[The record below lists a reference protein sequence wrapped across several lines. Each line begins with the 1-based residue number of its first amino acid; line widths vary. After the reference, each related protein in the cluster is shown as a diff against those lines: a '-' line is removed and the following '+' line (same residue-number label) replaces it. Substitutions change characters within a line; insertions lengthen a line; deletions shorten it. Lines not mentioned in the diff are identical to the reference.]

1 MGAAPPGEAPSRD
14 VESVVAWLT
23 DGARP
28 ARRPEQI
35 LDELCGRLLVAGLPL
50 DRVVAIVG
58 TPHPDVVGRMF
69 MWRRGVGVEVSETPY
84 AFVETEAAR
93 LSPVS
98 RVMQTRQLVRRR
110 IADPDCPD
118 DFPILAELR
127 AEGVTDYLAVPF
139 EFSNGE
145 VYVGTWATKRPGG
158 FADADLAALEAV
170 RVPLTRVAEIYALR
184 RTVVTLLNTY
194 VGPSSGERILA
205 GKIRRGGIE
214 RIPAAMLLS
223 DMKGFTALAD
233 TLPGE
238 QLIEILNAYF
248 DCQVPAIQAYDG
260 EILKYMGDGLLA
272 IFEPR
277 EGARDLVGACADAL
291 GAAREARARLAAHNA
306 AERESG
312 RPVLGIRLALHV
324 GEVLYGNIGAAGR
337 LDFTVVGPG
346 VNLVARLETMA
357 SELGREVVASAAFA
371 AAYPSGLERLGRFA
385 IRGFREEQEVY
396 GLSFEG
402 EATSLIPGVGAR

>member
-1 MGAAPPGEAPSRD
+1 MTAHIDMANPRASEPEPRD
-14 VESVVAWLT
+14 VLSVVAWLA

-28 ARRPEQI
+28 ARRPEQV
-35 LDELCGRLLVAGLPL
+35 LDELCERLLAAGLPL
-50 DRVVAIVG
+50 DRVVAVVG

-69 MWRRGVGVEVSETPY
+69 TWRRGAGVEVSETPY
-84 AFVETEAAR
+84 AFLETEGAR
-93 LSPVS
+93 ISPVS
-98 RVMQTRQLVRRR
+98 TVMRTRQVLRRR
-110 IADPDCPD
+110 IADPACPN

-127 AEGVTDYLAVPF
+127 AIGVTDYLAVPF
-139 EFSNGE
+139 EFANGE
-145 VYVGTWATKRPGG
+145 VHVGTWATMRAGG
-158 FADADLAALEAV
+158 FTDADVAVLEAV
-170 RVPLTRVAEIYALR
+170 RRPLSRVAEIYALR

-194 VGPSSGERILA
+194 VGPGAGERVLA
-205 GKIRRGGIE
+205 GQIRRGNIE

-223 DMKGFTALAD
+223 DMKGFTTLAD

-238 QLIEILNAYF
+238 QLIDILNAYF
-248 DCQVPAIQAYDG
+248 DCQVPAIQAHGG

-277 EGARDLVGACADAL
+277 AGARDIVGACADAL
-291 GAAREARARLAAHNA
+291 GAAREARARLAARNA

-346 VNLVARLETMA
+346 VNLVARLEALA
-357 SELGREVVASAAFA
+357 SDLGREVVASAAFA
-371 AAYPSGLERLGRFA
+371 AAYPFGLERLGRFA
-385 IRGFREEQEVY
+385 IRGFRQEQEVY
-396 GLSFEG
+396 GLSFETEG
-402 EATSLIPGVGAR
+402 

>member
-1 MGAAPPGEAPSRD
+1 MGDDPPREATSPD
-14 VESVVAWLT
+14 VSSVVAWLA

-28 ARRPEQI
+28 ARGPEHV
-35 LDELCGRLLVAGLPL
+35 LDELCARLLTAGLPL

-69 MWRRGVGVEVSETPY
+69 MWRRDRGVEVSETSY
-84 AFVETEAAR
+84 AYVETESAR
-93 LSPVS
+93 LSPVA
-98 RVMQTRQLVRRR
+98 RVMETRQSVRRR
-110 IADPDCPD
+110 VADPAGPN
-118 DFPILAELR
+118 DFPILDDLR

-158 FADADLAALEAV
+158 FTDGDIAALEAV
-170 RVPLTRVAEIYALR
+170 RKPLSRVAEIYALR

-194 VGPSSGERILA
+194 VGPGSGERILG

-223 DMKGFTALAD
+223 DMQGFTALAD

-238 QLIEILNAYF
+238 QLIEILNGYF

-272 IFEPR
+272 IFQPR
-277 EGARDLVGACADAL
+277 DGTRDLVGACADAL
-291 GAAREARARLAAHNA
+291 GAAREARARLAARNV
-306 AERESG
+306 AERESD

-346 VNLVARLETMA
+346 VNLVARLETLA

-402 EATSLIPGVGAR
+402 EATSLTPAVGAR